1 MANEPQANPSKGD
14 GVAYWKANLR
24 LIIILLIIWAAVSY
38 GAAIFLANPFY
49 NIKFFQINLA
59 FWFAHQGSM
68 IVFVILIFVYAKM
81 MDKIDRDY
89 DVNE

>member
-1 MANEPQANPSKGD
+1 MANEPQPKGD

-24 LIIILLIIWAAVSY
+24 LITILLVIWAAVSY

-49 NIKFFQINLA
+49 KIQFFQVNLA

-68 IVFVILIFVYAKM
+68 IVFVVLIFVYAKM